1 MEPLSD
7 AVFQTARLLRNS
19 GAPALFR
26 LAPTPSG
33 FLHPGNLFN
42 FLLNWLTARLSG
54 SRVLLRIDDL
64 DSERILP
71 AYMEALFRNLDDLGI
86 DWDLGPDGPQD
97 MAVWSQHRRMDLYR
111 EKIACLQTQGL
122 VYACACS
129 RKDFADGKPCHCRD
143 AADPAHIDTLLR
155 WKDMKLQG
163 ADWED
168 FFLGPHQE
176 PFPPRM
182 VLWRRDGLPAYQLAS
197 VCDDAHYGVTHVWRG
212 ADLLPSTAFQLQL
225 VKNSCFAGM
234 KELHF
239 GHHPLLTDAGGD
251 KISKSTGNQSEP
263 LPLGQSD
270 FRSALLNDFIAWTG
284 VEIPVTPIDKLRD
297 LLAFFVEKDSAV

>member
-33 FLHPGNLFN
+33 FLHRGNLFN

-64 DSERILP
+64 DSERIRP
-71 AYMEALFRNLDDLGI
+71 AYLEALFRNLYDLGF
-86 DWDLGPDGPQD
+86 DWDLGPTGSHD
-97 MAVWSQHRRMDLYR
+97 MATWSQHQRMDLYR
-111 EKIACLQTQGL
+111 GKIACLQTQGL

-129 RKDFADGKPCHCRD
+129 RKDFADGKPCHCLD
-143 AADPAHIDTLLR
+143 AADPAPKDTLLR
-155 WKDMKLQG
+155 WKDMELHASNWQ
-163 ADWED
+163 DL
-168 FFLGPHQE
+168 FLGPHQE

-212 ADLLPSTAFQLQL
+212 ADLLASTAFQLRL
-225 VKNSCFAGM
+225 METPCFAGM
-234 KELHF
+234 QPLRF
-239 GHHPLLTDAGGD
+239 GHHPLLTDTRGD
-251 KISKSTGNQSEP
+251 KLSKSTGKQSAA
-263 LPLGQSD
+263 LPTHAAD
-270 FRSALLNDFIAWTG
+270 FRNALFRDFVDWSGAG
-284 VEIPVTPIDKLRD
+284 IPASPIDKLRD